1 MEYKLE
7 KSNRLVV
14 ILNQRGFNIASKR
27 DIDEITFEIAREFSE
42 LLLSKFGIEQT
53 HSQQQKFDFEIVNIC
68 LYLKQ

>member
-14 ILNQRGFNIASKR
+14 ILNQRGFNITSKR

-53 HSQQQKFDFEIVNIC
+53 HSQMQKFDFEIVNIC